1 MIFEL
6 RSKGASPGVSGEK
19 YSGGREQLVPRA
31 WGGHDLSTSEG
42 NKGSGCGWNLM
53 EARRLI
59 SSLTQLCW

>member
-1 MIFEL
+1 MVLFEL

-31 WGGHDLSTSEG
+31 HDLSTSEG
-42 NKGSGCGWNLM
+42 NKESRCGWNLM

-59 SSLTQLCW
+59 SSLMYFCW